1 MLWAHKGTVCGFE
14 SHLRHWPTPDI
25 FCSVILA
32 VLPVLL
38 TETERSDSMP
48 KKKANLSTSLLSVI
62 MTTGIFFCI
71 KTR

>member
-14 SHLRHWPTPDI
+14 SHPRHWPTPDI

-48 KKKANLSTSLLSVI
+48 KKKSKSLNVTVI
-62 MTTGIFFCI
+62 RNNDNGYFLLH
-71 KTR
+71 